1 MSYKITLIIDWNG
14 ENGKRERESATFE
27 NSPKSITIPRHG
39 GEIQVAKIAPDTLG
53 ITLLANQKVR
63 AFAIKLGS
71 VLRLPLG
78 EPLNR
83 GSIEIHPEAAD

>member
-1 MSYKITLIIDWNG
+1 MSYKITLIIEWDG
-14 ENGKRERESATFE
+14 EKGKREREAVTFE

-39 GEIQVAKIAPDTLG
+39 GKINLGETPPDTLRVA
-53 ITLLANQKVR
+53 LFANGKQR
-63 AFAIKLGS
+63 AFAIRLGS

-83 GSIEIHPEAAD
+83 GSIEIHPERV